1 MSIPAEA
8 VALAQA
14 HGVSLEGELADK
26 LAAYLDL
33 LLATNAEFNL
43 TAVIHREEA
52 WVRHIADSLSLAP
65 ELRTFARESKV
76 IDVGSGGGLPGIP
89 LAIAFPSMQFTL
101 LESTGKK
108 AHFLEQTAHKLGLSH
123 VRVVSER
130 AEDYAQGKG
139 RERFDVATSRAVS
152 RLPVLLELTLPFV
165 RVGGASLA
173 IKGEQAE
180 AEVSESKRALELLFG
195 VVSRITR
202 TQTGTVVRVDKT
214 RATPPRYPR
223 RNGEPK
229 RRPL

>member
-8 VALAQA
+8 LALAQA
-14 HGVSLEGELADK
+14 HGVALEGALAEK

-43 TAVIHREEA
+43 TAVTHREEA
-52 WVRHIADSLSLAP
+52 WTRHIADSLSLAP
-65 ELRTFARESKV
+65 ELRTFAEDAQA

-89 LAIAFPSMQFTL
+89 LAIAFPRMRFTL

-108 AHFLEQTAHKLGLSH
+108 AHFLEETAKKLALGN

-130 AEDYAQGKG
+130 AETFAQGKG

-173 IKGEQAE
+173 IKGEQAQ
-180 AEVSESKRALELLFG
+180 AEVDESKRALALLFG
-195 VVSRITR
+195 VVSRVQR
-202 TQTGTVVRVDKT
+202 TPTGTVVRVDKT
-214 RATPPRYPR
+214 HATPARYPR

-229 RRPL
+229 RHPL

>member
-8 VALAQA
+8 VALAQT
-14 HGVSLEGELADK
+14 HGVSLEGALADK
-26 LAAYLDL
+26 LSAYLDL

-43 TAVIHREEA
+43 TAVTNREEA
-52 WVRHIADSLSLAP
+52 WLRHIADSLSLAP
-65 ELRTFARESKV
+65 ELRTFASDSKV

-89 LAIAFPSMQFTL
+89 LAIAFPSMRFTL

-108 AHFLEQTAHKLGLSH
+108 AHFLEQTAQKLGLSQ

-130 AEDYAQGKG
+130 AEDFAQGKG

-180 AEVSESKRALELLFG
+180 AEVSESKRALEVLFG
-195 VVSRITR
+195 VVSHVTR

-214 RATPPRYPR
+214 GRTPARYPR